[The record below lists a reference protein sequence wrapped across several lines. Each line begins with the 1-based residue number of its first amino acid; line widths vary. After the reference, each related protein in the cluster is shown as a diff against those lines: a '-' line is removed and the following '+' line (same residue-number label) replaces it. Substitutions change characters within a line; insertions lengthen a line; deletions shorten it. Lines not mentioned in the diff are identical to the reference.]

1 MKNLTQLTHKKKAQT
16 IHKALKNALNM
27 MSSKKRKHKKKHRI
41 RKRQASSVVED
52 YDEYDDYD
60 DDDDQTDVPLANQ
73 TVVPKACKCES
84 CKAWP
89 KKCNLE
95 KNKHFRNI
103 TGQCNNL
110 KNR

>member
-1 MKNLTQLTHKKKAQT
+1 
-16 IHKALKNALNM
+16 M

-41 RKRQASSVVED
+41 RKRQASSSVVED

-60 DDDDQTDVPLANQ
+60 DDDDQTDVPLANH

-89 KKCNLE
+89 RKCNLE

>member
-1 MKNLTQLTHKKKAQT
+1 
-16 IHKALKNALNM
+16 M

-60 DDDDQTDVPLANQ
+60 DDDQTDVPLANQ

-95 KNKHFRNI
+95 KNRHFRNI

>member
-1 MKNLTQLTHKKKAQT
+1 
-16 IHKALKNALNM
+16 M

-52 YDEYDDYD
+52 YDDYDYD

-95 KNKHFRNI
+95 KNRHFRNI